1 MPGRVNLSYQLYPHK
16 EAVMSRDCFIGIDQG
31 SSSTKAL
38 TITAE
43 GQVLFTTRRNL
54 SLPVRDE
61 YRIEQDPIEIVRSV
75 EEVLNESIESARSSG
90 FDVLGIGLSC
100 QRSSCLIWN
109 EVTREPLS
117 PVISWR
123 DTRGR
128 DLVSQI
134 VSDGAMIFD
143 TTGLPL
149 TPYYSASKLRWLK
162 ENNPASRQDTTVF
175 GTLSSFLVQRLTGR
189 ERAVIDHT
197 NAART
202 QLLNIRTL
210 GWDQA
215 LIGLFGLDGIRL
227 PEVRPT
233 ALDFGRIPTASG
245 AYPLLACIGDQ
256 QAAMIGL
263 GVIEKGDG
271 GINYGTGGF
280 LMVNTG
286 DDLMPIQ
293 GLMAS
298 VHYST
303 EDARH
308 YLLEGSVNAVG
319 DALLW
324 LRDNLHLLTDF
335 NEMDDL
341 CWKASTDV
349 LVFIGLN
356 GTGSPYWESGIS
368 SSMHGLTAASTAADI
383 VRGAVEGTAFFMKDI
398 VETIKSRGLEPR
410 AFALSGGLSSLT
422 YLVQIQADI
431 LRKDVIV
438 SREQEV
444 SALGAALLAGLKHGT
459 WSAAEIKKIASQGET
474 VSGEENPGA
483 LRRYRRW
490 KELHRVTR
498 TLDSV

>member
-1 MPGRVNLSYQLYPHK
+1 MIRENLMAK
-16 EAVMSRDCFIGIDQG
+16 TCFIGIDQG

-38 TITAE
+38 VISTE
-43 GQVLFTTRRNL
+43 GQVLLTTRRNL

-61 YRIEQDPIEIVRSV
+61 NRIEHDPHEILQSV
-75 EEVLNESIESARSSG
+75 KDVLNESIESARSS
-90 FDVLGIGLSC
+90 DAQILGIGLAC

-109 EVTREPLS
+109 EETGEPLS

-123 DTRGR
+123 DTRGQ
-128 DLVSQI
+128 DLISQI
-134 VSDGAMIFD
+134 KGDEAMVFRS
-143 TTGLPL
+143 TGLPL

-162 ENNPASRQDTTVF
+162 DNNPALNRETTVF
-175 GTLSSFLVQRLTGR
+175 GTLSSFLSQRLCGGKQ
-189 ERAVIDHT
+189 AFIDHT

-202 QLLNIRTL
+202 QLLNIGSL
-210 GWDQA
+210 EWDPA
-215 LIGLFGLDGIRL
+215 LLTLFGLDGIRL
-227 PEVRPT
+227 PLVRPT
-233 ALDFGRIPTASG
+233 ALEFGRIPTASG
-245 AYPLLACIGDQ
+245 TYPLLAVIGDQ

-286 DDLMPIQ
+286 RELMPVE

-298 VHYST
+298 IHYST
-303 EDARH
+303 ANARS
-308 YLLEGSVNAVG
+308 YLIEGSVNAVG

-324 LRDNLHLLTDF
+324 LRDSLHLLADV
-335 NEMDDL
+335 NQMDDL
-341 CWKASTDV
+341 CWMASTDV

-356 GTGSPYWESGIS
+356 GTGSPYWESAIS
-368 SSMHGLTAASTAADI
+368 SSIHGLTAASTSADI
-383 VRGAVEGTAFFMKDI
+383 VRGAVEGIAFFMKDI
-398 VETIKSRGLEPR
+398 VETIRSKGLEPH

-438 SREQEV
+438 SSVQEV
-444 SALGAALLAGLKHGT
+444 SALGAALLAGLTHGA
-459 WSAAEIKKIASQGET
+459 WDSAQIKKIASQGES

-498 TLDSV
+498 TLDAV